1 MELDLERDVKG
12 YEKGFYK
19 FINIMENMAPLLNG
33 SRKLV
38 TYDVER
44 LRYSVPF
51 LPKSLQ
57 GKLSFRNPRYLRP
70 EERSGARKTY
80 PVEEEQFREH

>member
-1 MELDLERDVKG
+1 MELDLASDVKG
-12 YEKGFYK
+12 YQKGFYK

-33 SRKLV
+33 SRELV

-44 LRYSVPF
+44 LKYSVPF

-57 GKLSFRNPRYLRP
+57 GKLSFRTPRHLRP
-70 EERSGARKTY
+70 EERSGARRTY
-80 PVEEEQFREH
+80 ASGRGAV